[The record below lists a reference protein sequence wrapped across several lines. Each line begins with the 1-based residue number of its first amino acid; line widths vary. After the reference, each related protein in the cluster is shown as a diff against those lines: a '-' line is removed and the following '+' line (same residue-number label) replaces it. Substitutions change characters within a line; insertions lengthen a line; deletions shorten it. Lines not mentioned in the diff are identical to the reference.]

1 MYLYIVRS
9 SAARFLVRSS
19 LAHRAPSIFST
30 AASTTILRN
39 LSPTPI
45 SLAPWYRSANS
56 KYRHL
61 RTCSAS
67 NQIIFQKRYLSIL
80 EKIFSSVLSKY
91 YSITA
96 ITISTRLYLE
106 RKYILYFVPFYSN
119 ILFSKIFFSFSIFFS
134 IFLFL
139 YFFFLF
145 SNIECEKRGI
155 GVCLCQF

>member
-67 NQIIFQKRYLSIL
+67 NQIIFQKRYLYIL

-91 YSITA
+91 YSITV
-96 ITISTRLYLE
+96 ITISIILDSTWNE
-106 RKYILYFVPFYSN
+106 SIFYILYHF
-119 ILFSKIFFSFSIFFS
+119 ILENIFFFFYFFFS

-139 YFFFLF
+139 YSFFLF
-145 SNIECEKRGI
+145 SNIECEKRGT
-155 GVCLCQF
+155 GVRLCQF

>member
-67 NQIIFQKRYLSIL
+67 NQIIFQKRYLYIL
-80 EKIFSSVLSKY
+80 EEIFSSVLSKY

-106 RKYILYFVPFYSN
+106 RKYILYFVPFYSRKYFL
-119 ILFSKIFFSFSIFFS
+119 LFLFFFYFSVFLFFFSFLVI
-134 IFLFL
+134 L
-139 YFFFLF
+139 
-145 SNIECEKRGI
+145 NVKNE
-155 GVCLCQF
+155 V

>member
-30 AASTTILRN
+30 AASTILRN

-67 NQIIFQKRYLSIL
+67 NQTIFQKRYLSLYIL

-91 YSITA
+91 YSITV
-96 ITISTRLYLE
+96 INVSTRLYLE
-106 RKYILYFVPFYSN
+106 RKYILYFVPFSYRRY
-119 ILFSKIFFSFSIFFS
+119 IL
-134 IFLFL
+134 LL
-139 YFFFLF
+139 
-145 SNIECEKRGI
+145 
-155 GVCLCQF
+155 

>member
-67 NQIIFQKRYLSIL
+67 NQIIFQKRYFYIL
-80 EKIFSSVLSKY
+80 EKIFSSFLSKY
-91 YSITA
+91 YSITV
-96 ITISTRLYLE
+96 INISTRLYLE
-106 RKYILYFVPFYSN
+106 REYILYFVPFYSRKYFL
-119 ILFSKIFFSFSIFFS
+119 LFCIFFLFFCF
-134 IFLFL
+134 FLFL
-139 YFFFLF
+139 FFFLF

-155 GVCLCQF
+155 GVRLCQF